1 MELDIL
7 ELIDIEESELSK
19 SALSIARD
27 TQEKKNELAVRLEED
42 KQKVYYDLL
51 KQGILRSSMLTDAQ
65 AELQSVYDA
74 EVAALADDL
83 LFRIEYLEG
92 GDGSNTE
99 YSYPDNPDYSL
110 DASERYYVVRDY
122 YMAMTDAKVRYALFQ
137 ADPIAA
143 DYLGQFYNTL
153 YERLRSY
160 AEYE

>member
-7 ELIDIEESELSK
+7 DEIGLKEEDLSA
-19 SALSIARD
+19 SAISVARD
-27 TQEKKNELAVRLEED
+27 AQEKKNQLTARLAAD

-51 KQGILRSSMLTDAQ
+51 KRGMLRSSVAEDACG
-65 AELQSVYDA
+65 ELERIYEE
-74 EVAALADDL
+74 EVAAIADDL
-83 LFRIEYLEG
+83 QFRIEYLQG
-92 GDGSNTE
+92 GDGSGTE

-110 DASERYYVVRDY
+110 DAAERYYVVSDY

-137 ADPIAA
+137 ADPVAP